1 MEIKFVSSSALLL
14 THLQAIS
21 KVISNKTTIPI
32 LDSFL
37 FNVKDNQ
44 LSVMAS
50 DSETTMETSLELESV
65 QGEGVF
71 AVSAK
76 ILLDIL
82 KEFAD
87 QPLTFTVNSENMGI
101 VINSSTGRFS
111 IVGQQPDTY
120 PVPPQIEE
128 EKGSLNLPV
137 KDLDEG
143 IAKTFFAAAD
153 DVMRPGM
160 SGVYIDYK
168 SECLTFVASNAQ
180 KLTRLNKNAFQAPE
194 GQEAAFILHRKPAA
208 FLRSILA
215 KEQGEVSIK
224 FDKNNAFFTFSKF
237 KMTCRLINSRFPN
250 YAAIISTETPNEVV
264 VDRLAFLSTLKRV
277 SVFASQGTN
286 LIKVEIE
293 DNSLVVS
300 AQDIDFSVS
309 GTEALPCQYNGT
321 PMSIGFNSVYLIEIL
336 QNIEDADEV
345 SIKLS
350 DPSRPG
356 LIAPV
361 EQKENENLVMLV
373 MPLGLNE

>member
-194 GQEAAFILHRKPAA
+194 GQEAAFILHRKPGA

-309 GTEALPCQYNGT
+309 GTETLPCQYNGT

-345 SIKLS
+345 SMKLS